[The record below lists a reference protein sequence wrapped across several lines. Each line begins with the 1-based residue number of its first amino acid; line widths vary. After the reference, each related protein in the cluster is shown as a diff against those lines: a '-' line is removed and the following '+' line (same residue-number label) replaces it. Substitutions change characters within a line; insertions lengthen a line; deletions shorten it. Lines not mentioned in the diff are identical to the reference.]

1 MDESK
6 EISWKR
12 CHKDARMF
20 KLNIQHDAS
29 EKVTVFF
36 FFFYVESKSGVYTFA
51 QPMLSYVFKDNP
63 QIDRTSKKNVQKIV
77 LTTLMIHDSIGCS
90 PANQH
95 DIGKTT
101 I

>member
-1 MDESK
+1 MDGSK

-36 FFFYVESKSGVYTFA
+36 FMLNLRVVCIRLPNLCCRMFSRVTPKSIEIA
-51 QPMLSYVFKDNP
+51 
-63 QIDRTSKKNVQKIV
+63 
-77 LTTLMIHDSIGCS
+77 
-90 PANQH
+90 
-95 DIGKTT
+95 GKMSRQ
-101 I
+101 

>member
-36 FFFYVESKSGVYTFA
+36 MLNLRVVCILLPNLCCRMFSRITPKSIEL
-51 QPMLSYVFKDNP
+51 P
-63 QIDRTSKKNVQKIV
+63 KKCPENSPNN
-77 LTTLMIHDSIGCS
+77 THD
-90 PANQH
+90 
-95 DIGKTT
+95 T
-101 I
+101 